1 VYDIFQVE
9 DAEFKILFPGNT
21 DIAFIDE
28 IQSRISQDQ
37 LSQIMNAIRAR
48 PIKKSDVIGIH
59 GTIFYELERKKQY
72 YPERIDSLAR
82 NPTGSKLRNT
92 TIE

>member
-1 VYDIFQVE
+1 VCTTFFKLKMLNLKFSFQE
-9 DAEFKILFPGNT
+9 TLISLYRRNT
-21 DIAFIDE
+21 K
-28 IQSRISQDQ
+28 SNKSGST
-37 LSQIMNAIRAR
+37 SQIMNAIRAR

-82 NPTGSKLRNT
+82 NPTGSN
-92 TIE
+92 

>member
-1 VYDIFQVE
+1 
-9 DAEFKILFPGNT
+9 
-21 DIAFIDE
+21 
-28 IQSRISQDQ
+28 
-37 LSQIMNAIRAR
+37 MNAIRAR